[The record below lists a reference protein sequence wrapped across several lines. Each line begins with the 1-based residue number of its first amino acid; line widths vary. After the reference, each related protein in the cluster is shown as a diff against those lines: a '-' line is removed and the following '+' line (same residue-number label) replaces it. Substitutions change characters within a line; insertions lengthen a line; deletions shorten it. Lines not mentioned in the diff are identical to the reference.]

1 MFEKEFVFVTKSGEK
16 QIWRG
21 YLKSLLYE
29 FPDAK
34 IISSKSLKSK
44 NNDKQN

>member
-1 MFEKEFVFVTKSGEK
+1 MREREFVFITKCGEK

-21 YLKSLLYE
+21 FKKTLLYE

-34 IISSKSLKSK
+34 IISTKNLKSK
-44 NNDKQN
+44 NNDKQT